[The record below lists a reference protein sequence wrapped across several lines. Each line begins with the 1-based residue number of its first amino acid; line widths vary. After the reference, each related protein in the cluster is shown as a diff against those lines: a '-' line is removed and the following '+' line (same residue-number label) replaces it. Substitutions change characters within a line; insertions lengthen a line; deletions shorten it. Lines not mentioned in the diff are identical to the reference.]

1 MPKKLRVE
9 GPSTPE
15 EVVAARKQA
24 STPREYERLLAIE
37 MAEQGRFR
45 IEDIAYALGRGHATI
60 ERWLR
65 TFREGGLAALTKRRQ
80 KTRNPAL
87 KADDVQ
93 ALENGLREGQFKRAK
108 EIRKWLKDERGIEMS
123 RWGVYYWLGKVK
135 ARHKVPR
142 RVHEKQD
149 PDQRQAFR
157 DEIGNKL
164 EALDLPSDKRVRIWV
179 EDEHRYGLI
188 STLRRCWTLHGHR
201 VRVPVHQKYE
211 WGYVYGAADLVS
223 GDAQFLY
230 LPTVSLAMSEAFIE
244 QLVATDPDA
253 LHVLLWDQ
261 AGFHPKAK
269 LHPLPDSVRIIEFPA
284 YCPELNPMETL
295 WDMVKCAVS
304 NEVWETLTAIEAAIT
319 EELRPFWESVERVWQ
334 LLGDNWL
341 TRAVA
346 TFLKQREALI

>member
-15 EVVAARKQA
+15 EVVAARKK
-24 STPREYERLLAIE
+24 TNNPGEYERLLAIQ
-37 MAEQGRFR
+37 MAQQGRFR
-45 IEDIAYALGRGHATI
+45 IKDIAHALARGHATI

-65 TFREGGLAALTKRRQ
+65 IFREGGLTALTKHRN
-80 KTRNPAL
+80 KTRNPAV
-87 KADDVQ
+87 KADDIE
-93 ALENGLREGQFKRAK
+93 ALEKGLREGKFKRAK
-108 EIRKWLKDERGIEMS
+108 EIRKWLQEERGIQMS
-123 RWGVYYWLGKVK
+123 LWSVYYWLGKVK

-149 PDQRQAFR
+149 PDQRQAFP
-157 DEIGNKL
+157 DEIESKL
-164 EALDLPSDKRVRIWV
+164 EALDIPSGQRVRIWV

-201 VRVPVHQKYE
+201 VTVPVHLKYE

-223 GDAQFLY
+223 GDVQFLY

-244 QLVATDPDA
+244 QLVATEPDA
-253 LHVLLWDQ
+253 IHILLWDQ
-261 AGFHPKAK
+261 AGFHPKVE
-269 LHPLPDSVRIIEFPA
+269 LHTLPNQVRIIEFPA

-304 NEVWETLTAIEAAIT
+304 NEVWETLTAIETAIT
-319 EELRPFWESVERVWQ
+319 EELRPFWESVQRVRR

-341 TRAVA
+341 TQAVDA
-346 TFLKQREALI
+346 FLKQREALI